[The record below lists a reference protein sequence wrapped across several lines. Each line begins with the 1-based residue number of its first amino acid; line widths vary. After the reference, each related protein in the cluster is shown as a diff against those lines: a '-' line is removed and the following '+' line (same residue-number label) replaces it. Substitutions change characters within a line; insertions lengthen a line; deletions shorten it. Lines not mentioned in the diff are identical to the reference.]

1 MLANKKKQY
10 ALRAMYELA
19 RHYGNGKIKMN
30 HIAKAQSIPER
41 FLEVILVELKNGGF
55 IASKRG
61 FNGGYELLQPPHQL
75 TVGMVMRYLT
85 RDTKPTECMAPI
97 PETKCPFQGQCA
109 FYPMWKSVR
118 DAMFQVFDD
127 TTFQDL
133 LDGEQGI
140 GIYPLGISGQQIG
153 VIP

>member
-1 MLANKKKQY
+1 MLATKKKQY

-19 RHYGNGKIKMN
+19 KHYGGGKMKMAQ
-30 HIAKAQSIPER
+30 IAKAQSIPER

-85 RDTKPTECMAPI
+85 RDAKPTECMAPL
-97 PETKCPFQGQCA
+97 PETNCPFQGQCA
-109 FYPMWKSVR
+109 FYPMWKKVK

-133 LDGEQGI
+133 LDGEPAAGI
-140 GIYPLGISGQQIG
+140 RRLGIFEYAN
-153 VIP
+153 